1 MTDFPFRINIIN
13 NEGRPR
19 CYFTASLVT
28 TADTAISAS
37 AMVNKI
43 RGMKSSSFL
52 RIASG
57 SNDGGLDLNH
67 GSHRFDHYDASD
79 PTDRANF
86 HLSAS
91 HTGAHTGSIVFHDRE
106 ASNGGGLAYY
116 EFFGTKVCSVLG
128 IPEGIR
134 IRPENFRLSD
144 SSTDTTNY
152 LSGDIISNGVQIK
165 ESLKLSTQAR
175 MRSNLIWDEGF
186 GEGFIQF
193 VSGSLIQASFG
204 FDGTTYSMFTNQIT
218 GSTVK
223 ATTFTGNLTGNVTG
237 NVTGNASTATT
248 LNYIGNHNTVSD
260 PAATADQLI
269 FSGSESS
276 NGNGGDIVLK
286 AGNNTG
292 GNVLGANVT
301 GGNIVLE
308 PGGAGV
314 ILNNGA
320 GSVTNGNVTA
330 GGNIIPSTDSTYT
343 IGGASNYWSH
353 GYIDAITTTGDITAG
368 GDILPAVSANKDL
381 GSTSKRWN
389 NIYTTDLQL
398 SNIDKDKGN
407 NVDGTRGDWTLQEG
421 DENLYVIN
429 NISGKK
435 YKIALIP
442 MDDKDE

>member
-1 MTDFPFRINIIN
+1 MANYPFKINVVTKT
-13 NEGRPR
+13 GGQFTH
-19 CYFTASLVT
+19 YTASLVT
-28 TADTAISAS
+28 DADVVVSAS
-37 AMVNKI
+37 VMVDKINAMPV
-43 RGMKSSSFL
+43 GGGGTYTEDEEPVSSFV
-52 RIASG
+52 AGKSFGSG
-57 SNDGGLDLNH
+57 GGIN
-67 GSHRFDHYDASD
+67 Y
-79 PTDRANF
+79 
-86 HLSAS
+86 LSAS
-91 HTGAHTGSIVFHDRE
+91 VTEPNTGSIVFQDVE
-106 ASNGGGLAYY
+106 GLSGGVDYY
-116 EFFGTKVCSVLG
+116 SFYGSKVCSVLG
-128 IPEGIR
+128 LPEGMPIYT
-134 IRPENFRLSD
+134 ENFKFSD
-144 SSTDTTNY
+144 SPTDKINY
-152 LSGDIISNGVQIK
+152 MSGQIISDNVSVK
-165 ESLKLSTQAR
+165 EGFKLSSQAR
-175 MRSNLIWDEGF
+175 VKSNLIWDDAF
-186 GEGFIQF
+186 GEGYIQW
-193 VSGSLIQASFG
+193 VSGSITKQFMGYNPVTDVYNLG
-204 FDGTTYSMFTNQIT
+204 TNQIT
-218 GSTVK
+218 ASSAIIT
-223 ATTFTGNLTGNVTG
+223 NVTG
-237 NVTGNASTATT
+237 NVTGNLTGNASTATA
-248 LNYIGNHNTVSD
+248 LNYIGNHTSVSD
-260 PAATADQLI
+260 PAATANQLI

-292 GNVLGANVT
+292 GNVIGANVT

-314 ILNNGA
+314 IVNNGA
-320 GSVTNGNVTA
+320 GSVTNGNVRA
-330 GGNIIPSTDSTYT
+330 GGNVIPSTDSAYT

-407 NVDGTRGDWTLQEG
+407 DVDGTRGDWTLQEG

>member
-1 MTDFPFRINIIN
+1 MANYPFKINVVTKT
-13 NEGRPR
+13 GGQFTH
-19 CYFTASLVT
+19 YTASLVT
-28 TADTAISAS
+28 DADVAVSAS
-37 AMVNKI
+37 VMVDKINAMPVGGN
-43 RGMKSSSFL
+43 GTYTEDEEPPSSFV
-52 RIASG
+52 SG
-57 SNDGGLDLNH
+57 KSFGSGG
-67 GSHRFDHYDASD
+67 G
-79 PTDRANF
+79 ANY
-86 HLSAS
+86 LSAS
-91 HTGAHTGSIVFHDRE
+91 VTEPNTGSIVFQDVE
-106 ASNGGGLAYY
+106 GLSGGVDYY
-116 EFFGTKVCSVLG
+116 AFYGSKVCSVLG
-128 IPEGIR
+128 LSEGMPIYT
-134 IRPENFRLSD
+134 ENFKFSD
-144 SSTDTTNY
+144 SSTDKINY
-152 LSGDIISNGVQIK
+152 MSGQIISDNVSVK
-165 ESLKLSTQAR
+165 EGFKLSSQAR
-175 MRSNLIWDEGF
+175 VKSNLIWDDAF
-186 GEGFIQF
+186 GEGYIQW
-193 VSGSLIQASFG
+193 VSGSITKQFMGYDPVTDL
-204 FDGTTYSMFTNQIT
+204 YSIGTNQIT
-218 GSTVK
+218 ASSAIIT
-223 ATTFTGNLTGNVTG
+223 NVTG
-237 NVTGNASTATT
+237 NVTGNLTGVASNATT
-248 LNYIGNHNTVSD
+248 LNYIGDHNTVSS

-269 FSGSESS
+269 FSGSESA

-292 GNVLGANVT
+292 GNVLNANVT

-314 ILNNGA
+314 ITNVGA
-320 GSVTNGNVTA
+320 GSVTDGNVTV